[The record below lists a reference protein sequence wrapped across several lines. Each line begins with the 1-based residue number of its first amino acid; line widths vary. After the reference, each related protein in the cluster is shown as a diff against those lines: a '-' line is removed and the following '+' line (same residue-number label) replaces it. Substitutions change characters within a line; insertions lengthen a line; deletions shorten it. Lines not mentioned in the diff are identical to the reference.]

1 MHNRAAFQIPH
12 RKIAFLSGFRCLC
25 SCPAETELTI
35 VVDGVALGA
44 GRGENKGGRGGQF
57 LPHSPVPHSSLIQP
71 ALLSGSR
78 RGKKNKKIHWYP
90 TGHSSGSTFLWW
102 KAKIKV
108 SYYVLP

>member
-44 GRGENKGGRGGQF
+44 GRGENKGGRGGAIPSTF
-57 LPHSPVPHSSLIQP
+57 SCSTLLPDPACSPVRQ
-71 ALLSGSR
+71 
-78 RGKKNKKIHWYP
+78 
-90 TGHSSGSTFLWW
+90 
-102 KAKIKV
+102 
-108 SYYVLP
+108 